1 MTLTLTLKTLRLFI
15 LISVILFAVLNVVA
29 FLQAGTLVNNVL
41 QDRAVMDKSPADF
54 GLPYEDVQV
63 TTSDN
68 LVLNGWYMP
77 AQNSA
82 LIIMQHGYKW
92 NRIGHLEEAQM
103 LVNAGYGVLI
113 SSVRAHDINPG
124 EKITFGVEEMKDLDA
139 WTNYALGLPGIDP
152 EKIGMLGDSLGASMV
167 IQYAADHDSIKAV
180 VAHSAFSSMQDTIET
195 SVTHYTGLPPFPFA
209 PLIKFWAE
217 LDLGISIDEIDAKK
231 WIPNISPR
239 PILLIHSLDDEVISA
254 GSGELLFNAARE
266 PKQLWL
272 ESGVGHA
279 DFDTAMPEEYEKK
292 VVGFFNQYFFDD

>member
-1 MTLTLTLKTLRLFI
+1 MTLKKTLRLII
-15 LISVILFAVLNVVA
+15 LIGVFVFVIVNVVA
-29 FLQAGTLVNNVL
+29 FLQARSLVNNPL
-41 QDRAVMDKSPADF
+41 QERSVMDKTPEDF
-54 GLPYEDVQV
+54 GLTYENVQV

-68 LVLNGWYMP
+68 LVLNGWYM
-77 AQNSA
+77 AGQNSA

-92 NRIGHLEEAQM
+92 NRIGHLEEARM
-103 LVNAGYGVLI
+103 FVNAGYGVLI
-113 SSVRAHDINPG
+113 TSVRSHDINPG
-124 EKITFGVEEMKDLDA
+124 EKITFGVDEMRDLDA
-139 WTNYALGLPGIDP
+139 WTNYARALPGIDP

-167 IQYAADHDSIKAV
+167 IQYAQDHETISAI

-217 LDLGISIDEIDAKK
+217 LDLGISIDTIDAKK

-239 PILLIHSLDDEVISA
+239 PVLLIHSLDDEVIS
-254 GSGELLFNAARE
+254 GVSGELLFNAARE

-279 DFDTAMPEEYEKK
+279 DFDVAMPEEYEKR

>member
-1 MTLTLTLKTLRLFI
+1 MTMTLKTLRLFI
-15 LISVILFAVLNVVA
+15 LIGVFLFAILNVVA
-29 FLQAGTLVNNVL
+29 FLQAGRLVNNAMP
-41 QDRAVMDKSPADF
+41 DRSVMDKSPADF
-54 GLPYEDVQV
+54 GLSYEDVQV

-77 AQNSA
+77 AQNSG

-103 LVNAGYGVLI
+103 FVNAGYGVLI
-113 SSVRAHDINPG
+113 TSVRAHDINPG
-124 EKITFGVEEMKDLDA
+124 EKIAFGVEEMKDLDA
-139 WTNYALGLPGIDP
+139 WTQYALALPGIDP

-167 IQYAADHDSIKAV
+167 IQYAADHETIKAV

-279 DFDTAMPEEYEKK
+279 DFDIAMPEEYEKR
-292 VVGFFNQYFFDD
+292 VVGFFNQYFFDN